1 MIHPPMDNDP
11 QPTESRAKREW
22 GLFMGG
28 IGSISAIIG
37 LCVTIGGGV
46 TWYMTHRNQHAESN
60 AKMALAQAQA
70 KQNEY
75 QASVQTYADILKTDP
90 LYRAALDQQL
100 DQTML
105 WTENFSVLVPEGQD
119 ASAAASPLLDEILLI
134 LDAGLTRSTGT
145 RAADIQAHIGWAH
158 WLNHH
163 IAAREFGPSAEQNLR
178 AALVTDP
185 SNVYAHA
192 MLGNWLTMN
201 GGSLAEA
208 AQHFNSAVATGK
220 ARAFVRS
227 LQLAGLENVDEP
239 GARAALMKA
248 LNEMRK
254 NNEPLDPEE
263 KHRILGFC
271 CDPEVTDHTELT
283 ESLSAVSAEDAWQTY
298 LWLDDQQGTG
308 EDAKHQQ
315 IIHDFIAANIAEIS
329 GNKQKSLSEYRA
341 LQDELKNQG
350 STLRDSVD
358 QAIARLSHG

>member
-1 MIHPPMDNDP
+1 MDNDP

-28 IGSISAIIG
+28 IGSVSAIIG

-75 QASVQTYADILKTDP
+75 QASVQTYADILKIEP

-100 DQTML
+100 DETMV
-105 WTENFSVLVPEGQD
+105 WTENFSVLAPEGQD
-119 ASAAASPLLDEILLI
+119 ASAAAAPLLDEIMPI

-158 WLNHH
+158 WLNRH

-192 MLGNWLTMN
+192 MLGNWMIQN
-201 GGSLAEA
+201 NRSLNEA
-208 AQHFNSAVATGK
+208 VEHFNAAVATG
-220 ARAFVRS
+220 RGRPFVRTF
-227 LQLAGLENVDEP
+227 QLYGLRDTDEK
-239 GARAALMKA
+239 GARAALVKA
-248 LNEMRK
+248 VNDMRK
-254 NNEPLDPEE
+254 NGEPIDEDD
-263 KHRILGFC
+263 KYRILEFC
-271 CDPEVTDHTELT
+271 FTNVVTSRADLI
-283 ESLSAVSAEDAWQTY
+283 ESLSAVPPDDTWQTY
-298 LWLDDQQGTG
+298 LWLDDQQT
-308 EDAKHQQ
+308 EDAKRQRMVHE
-315 IIHDFIAANIAEIS
+315 FIAANIAEIS
-329 GNKQKSLSEYRA
+329 GDKQKSLDEYLV
-341 LQDELKNQG
+341 LQKELKNQG
-350 STLRDSVD
+350 SNMQNSVD